1 MYPDLPPT
9 PLKKKIDIKVMGFR
23 FLFPVKAT
31 VLQQNNKRS
40 LVKDYTAW
48 QRKPIQIQ
56 DITLGHVEE

>member
-1 MYPDLPPT
+1 
-9 PLKKKIDIKVMGFR
+9 MGFR

-56 DITLGHVEE
+56 DITLGHVEEWVEGGGVQTFEWE